1 MGEVIVITSGKGG
14 VGKTTTT
21 ANLGTALAL
30 RGKRVVLL
38 DGDIG
43 LRNLDVALGMEN
55 KVCYD
60 LVDVVEKKCRLRE
73 ALLTDR
79 KLENLCF
86 LPASQTR
93 TAQDLTPE
101 KMQALAGELRNQF
114 DYILIDCPA
123 GADRGFENAIAA
135 ADSAVIVT
143 VPEHSAVRD
152 ADKIMDKL
160 EEAGIKKRSLVINR
174 MRPELARIDAVLQVD
189 EIVDWLGAEVLGI
202 IPEDVSVLISG
213 TKGISV
219 VTIPQSPA
227 GKAFSNTAARLMGEN
242 VPLMPMKKKRKNI
255 FKKLAK

>member
-38 DGDIG
+38 DADIG

-60 LVDVVEKKCRLRE
+60 LVDVILKKCRLRE
-73 ALLTDR
+73 ALLTD
-79 KLENLCF
+79 KKMENLYF

-93 TAQDLTPE
+93 TAADLTPE
-101 KMQALAGELRNQF
+101 NMQALVSELREQF

-135 ADSAVIVT
+135 ASRAIIVT

-160 EEAGIKKRSLVINR
+160 EEAGITKRSLIINR
-174 MRPELARIDAVLQVD
+174 MRPELAKLNAILEVD
-189 EIVDWLGAEVLGI
+189 EIVDWLGADVLGV

-213 TKGISV
+213 TRGISV
-219 VTIPQSPA
+219 VTLPQSEA
-227 GKAFSNTAARLMGEN
+227 GKAFSNTAGRLLGEN
-242 VPLMPMKKKRKNI
+242 IPLMVTKKKKRSI
-255 FKKLAK
+255 FKRSKK